1 MINNLN
7 FIYPEIFISLS
18 IMFLLLLGAFKKES
32 SGLIYNLSIV
42 FLIFTLALIFNYPPQ
57 SNVNL
62 FNDSYKIDYFSSFM
76 KILTMCSGIFVLIT
90 SSRYLKILTMCSGIF
105 VLITSSRYLKI
116 FKIFKIEYS
125 ILILCSIL
133 GMMVMIS
140 ANDLIVFYIG
150 LELQSLALYVL
161 ASFNRDQVKSSEAG
175 LKYFVLSA
183 LSSGLLLYGCSLIY
197 GFTGSTNFITISE
210 NINSTQFGLTFGIV
224 FILVGLAFKISAVP
238 FHMWAPDVYEG
249 SPTSVTLFFAVV
261 PKIAALTVFIRFL
274 YVPFI
279 NMIDQW
285 QIIIV
290 FLSIASMIF
299 GAVAAI
305 GQKNLKRLVAYSS
318 IGHMGF
324 ALAGL
329 ASGTNEGIQS
339 SIIYI
344 SIYLIMNLGLFSCLF
359 MMKRNDKY
367 YENIDDLSG
376 LSKNHPLISLS
387 LLIILFSLAGIPPM
401 AGFFAK
407 FYVFTA
413 VVKESMY
420 FLAITG
426 LLSTVIA
433 AFYYL
438 RIIKIIY
445 FDPEKEKY
453 DTDYN
458 IGLKITLSLSTLLIL
473 LYFIFPSTLVEIV
486 SRINII

>member
-7 FIYPEIFISLS
+7 FIYPEIFISIS
-18 IMFLLLLGAFKKES
+18 IMFLLIVGAFKKNS
-32 SGLIYNLSIV
+32 SNLIFNLSIIT
-42 FLIFTLALIFNYPPQ
+42 LIGTLALILSYPIQ
-57 SNVNL
+57 SNINL
-62 FNDSYKIDYFSSFM
+62 FNDSYKIDYLSSFM
-76 KILTMCSGIFVLIT
+76 KILTMGSGIFVLIT
-90 SSRYLKILTMCSGIF
+90 SARYLKL
-105 VLITSSRYLKI
+105 
-116 FKIFKIEYS
+116 FKIFQVEYS

-140 ANDLIVFYIG
+140 SNDLMVFYIG

-161 ASFNRDQVKSSEAG
+161 ASFNKDQLKSSEAG

-183 LSSGLLLYGCSLIY
+183 LSSGILLYGCSLLY
-197 GFTGSTNFITISE
+197 GFSGSTNFLIISE
-210 NINSTQFGLTFGIV
+210 NINSMEYGLVFGIV

-249 SPTSVTLFFAVV
+249 SPTSVTLFFAIV

-274 YVPFI
+274 YLPFFNVI
-279 NMIDQW
+279 HEW
-285 QIIIV
+285 QIIII
-290 FLSIASMIF
+290 FLSIASMVF

-305 GQKNLKRLVAYSS
+305 GQKNLKRLIAYSS
-318 IGHMGF
+318 IGHMGY
-324 ALAGL
+324 ALVGL
-329 ASGTNEGIQS
+329 SVGTNEGIQS
-339 SIIYI
+339 SVSYI

-359 MMKRNDKY
+359 MMKRNNKY

-376 LSKNHPLISLS
+376 LSKNHPLISFS

-407 FYVFTA
+407 FYVFSA
-413 VVKESMY
+413 VIKQEMY
-420 FLAITG
+420 FLAIIG
-426 LLSTVIA
+426 LLAAVIS

-453 DTDYN
+453 DSDHS
-458 IGLKITLSLSTLLIL
+458 IGLKISLALSTLLIL
-473 LYFIFPSTLVEIV
+473 LYFIFPSTLLEIV
-486 SRINII
+486 IKINII